1 MTVEEDERLNRLKGE
16 IMEVCVQT
24 NCSTDQ
30 TLDALE
36 FCLDFIR
43 NELHTARFKVAL
55 N

>member
-1 MTVEEDERLNRLKGE
+1 MREEEDERLSRLKGE

-24 NCSTDQ
+24 NCSADQ

-43 NELHTARFKVAL
+43 NERHKARFKVTL